1 MNARFDTISTI
12 HKAVRKILFDHTMM
26 LARSDFFTES
36 SGRDVVASTARLF
49 ALLRE
54 HADIEDALVFPTVA
68 AHDAKLAA
76 EAAVQHAALET
87 SMHEIEHLAA
97 TAAMVTTSE
106 RPAAG
111 RKLRLR
117 FEQFVAEQ
125 LMHLAFEE
133 TKINGALWAV
143 FDDEQIRGL
152 HFKIVSSMAPD
163 RAAAWRALML
173 DAVDAR
179 ERAMLAA

>member
-1 MNARFDTISTI
+1 MTARFDSVSTI
-12 HKAVRKILFDHTMM
+12 HKAVRKILFDQAML
-26 LARSDFFTES
+26 LARTDFTSEPAT
-36 SGRDVVASTARLF
+36 RDVVEANRRLF
-49 ALLRE
+49 ALLHE
-54 HADIEDALVFPTVA
+54 HADIEDALVFPTVS

-76 EAAVQHAALET
+76 DAAAQHVALDA
-87 SMHEIEHLAA
+87 SMHEIEHLAS
-97 TAAMVTTSE
+97 TVAMVTASE

-111 RKLRLR
+111 RRLRAR

-125 LMHLAFEE
+125 LMHMAFEE
-133 TKINGALWAV
+133 TKINAALWAA
-143 FDDEQIRGL
+143 FDDAQLRQL
-152 HFKIVSSMAPD
+152 HLDIVRAMTPE

>member
-1 MNARFDTISTI
+1 MTARFDSVSTI
-12 HKAVRKILFDHTMM
+12 HKAVRKILFEHAMM
-26 LARSDFFTES
+26 LARTDFFGES
-36 SGRDVVASTARLF
+36 AGRDVVASTQLLF

-54 HADIEDALVFPTVA
+54 HADIEDTLVFPTVA
-68 AHDAKLAA
+68 ARDAKLAA

-106 RPAAG
+106 RPAVG
-111 RKLRLR
+111 RKLRAR

-125 LMHLAFEE
+125 LMHMAFEE
-133 TKINGALWAV
+133 TKINAALWAA
-143 FDDEQIRGL
+143 FDDDQIRAL
-152 HFKIVSSMAPD
+152 HFKIVGSMAPE
-163 RAAAWRALML
+163 RAAAWRVLML